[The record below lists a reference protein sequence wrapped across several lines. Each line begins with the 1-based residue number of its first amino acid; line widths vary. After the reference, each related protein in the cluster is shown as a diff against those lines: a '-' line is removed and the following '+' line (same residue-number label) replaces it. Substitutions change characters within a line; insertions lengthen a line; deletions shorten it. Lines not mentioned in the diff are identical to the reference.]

1 MTDWKALA
9 TAAKPPVPEEMLDQV
24 IPPLEVLEAA
34 FRPLLQNLPPD
45 APVWRGPAWKRPED
59 AE

>member
-9 TAAKPPVPEEMLDQV
+9 EAVEPPVPEEMLDQV
-24 IPPLEVLEAA
+24 IPPLEALEAA
-34 FRPLLQNLPPD
+34 FQPLLQNLPPD
-45 APVWRGPAWKRPED
+45 APAWHGPPWKKPED